1 MTVKSPVPVFVPS
14 ALACAA
20 YRYIPAL
27 RGVVLAHDRLE
38 FLDKVATIKAD
49 CPFANCRVA
58 FDATVWSPQVG
69 MKLCES
75 LPLLSHSSSEPA
87 HEFVS

>member
-1 MTVKSPVPVFVPS
+1 MA
-14 ALACAA
+14 ALSSVLLLSC
-20 YRYIPAL
+20 RYIPAL
-27 RGVVLAHDRLE
+27 QGVVLAHDRLE

-69 MKLCES
+69 MKLGQS
-75 LPLLSHSSSEPA
+75 PR
-87 HEFVS
+87 